1 MDIRQFTLIA
11 AFIASLT
18 VPNYVCAQEA
28 RGRATVSQQP
38 AKGSET
44 IATLQGS
51 AAAYRSQGS
60 MTQAFSGGNPA
71 PDEGCAHCRGRL
83 VEALLRWT
91 DRLVTRLDPIG
102 LVETPFQPTRRESA
116 RPTLKHPQAWRPI
129 PRFRP
134 VQLHGGYGLVARI
147 TF

>member
-1 MDIRQFTLIA
+1 MDIRQFTLIT
-11 AFIASLT
+11 AFIASLAA
-18 VPNYVCAQEA
+18 PQFVCAQEA
-28 RGRATVSQQP
+28 LERPTASQQP
-38 AKGSET
+38 AKSHET
-44 IATLQGS
+44 IETLQGS

-60 MTQAFSGGNPA
+60 MSQAFSGGTPA
-71 PDEGCAHCRGRL
+71 TDEGCTHCRGWL

-102 LVETPFQPTRRESA
+102 LVETPFQPTRRDSV
-116 RPTLKHPQAWRPI
+116 RPATSSPPEWRPI